1 MVLFVSLPTTAA
13 LPPHAPHPH
22 SPAPSNTHRPQ
33 PIPPRL
39 STSSRPPRPAP
50 PRPAHNGLT
59 RHPQFLAALQRRRPC
74 REQRLRRAGPERL
87 PRQCCAGAY
96 GRGAP
101 LRSFRSGPRRTPF
114 SPSVI
119 SLCFSFPQ
127 VPGSWPCSEAALPDP
142 PRIRT
147 ARLAALRGGSARPA
161 SPARCSVSSPV
172 SYSGPLAAAPLA
184 GSFSFPSRV
193 SRRGLRGVCARRLEP
208 GGGRAVLPMAS
219 GCGGGRSG
227 WALGDIS
234 KGAVMRWRS
243 CVGSGGHRG
252 GVRRGDVALTDV
264 VMGCG
269 AGLGI

>member
-1 MVLFVSLPTTAA
+1 M
-13 LPPHAPHPH
+13 
-22 SPAPSNTHRPQ
+22 R
-33 PIPPRL
+33 
-39 STSSRPPRPAP
+39 
-50 PRPAHNGLT
+50 
-59 RHPQFLAALQRRRPC
+59 
-74 REQRLRRAGPERL
+74 RRAGPERL

-172 SYSGPLAAAPLA
+172 SWSGPLAAAPLA

-219 GCGGGRSG
+219 GCGGGALRLGLRGHLQRSG
-227 WALGDIS
+227 DAVVQLCGVGGSPWRCPTWRC
-234 KGAVMRWRS
+234 GAQ
-243 CVGSGGHRG
+243 
-252 GVRRGDVALTDV
+252 
-264 VMGCG
+264 GCG
-269 AGLGI
+269 YGVWCWVGDLRALVQSQLCHTESCCWT